1 MANISFFELILILLV
16 VAVIVQFLVSAV
28 RLIFERIFERRNKQG
43 LEKRLATLEKLVQ
56 QLLQEKS

>member
-28 RLIFERIFERRNKQG
+28 RLIFERRNKQG